1 MKLKTSFDDFIDERI
16 LVSHN
21 AFGNKEMKVKILEV
35 SDEIAP
41 LAGKFGDRVKIN
53 KIIIT
58 IKHLEL
64 KKSRK
69 GNLT

>member
-1 MKLKTSFDDFIDERI
+1 MKLKPALTTFIDERI

-41 LAGKFGDRVKIN
+41 LVQENLVI
-53 KIIIT
+53 
-58 IKHLEL
+58 EL
-64 KKSRK
+64 K
-69 GNLT
+69 